1 MPPGD
6 VPVDLGVLR
15 PRRRYRLP
23 AGHPISD
30 RHGDPRPRVGRQRGT
45 RGVHVGGGGTT
56 TVGSSGGAP
65 GPAGPGGRPW
75 VGPWAAAAAAR
86 NAMIGA
92 WRSGGRLSPNPTSS
106 ASIACRTRTKAAT
119 SASPFTSHAVTTP
132 STATTRALIRAVWW
146 GLRARNKPLTAWTML
161 ETIPKVRAGNRAR
174 LIGVP
179 SDHRFRAVNHWTEVV
194 ASARLAELHWWWPS
208 QRRNAVASA
217 TSTSPTSAAGSGT
230 VSPGGVG
237 GPACRPRVGSG
248 AAAGAG

>member
-1 MPPGD
+1 
-6 VPVDLGVLR
+6 
-15 PRRRYRLP
+15 
-23 AGHPISD
+23 
-30 RHGDPRPRVGRQRGT
+30 
-45 RGVHVGGGGTT
+45 
-56 TVGSSGGAP
+56 
-65 GPAGPGGRPW
+65 
-75 VGPWAAAAAAR
+75 
-86 NAMIGA
+86 MIEA
-92 WRSGGRLSPNPTSS
+92 WRSVGRLSPNPISS
-106 ASIACRTRTKAAT
+106 ASIACPTPTKAAT

-132 STATTRALIRAVWW
+132 STATTRALIRAVWG
-146 GLRARNKPLTAWTML
+146 GLRARNKPLAAWTML

-217 TSTSPTSAAGSGT
+217 TSTSPTSPAGSGT

-248 AAAGAG
+248 AAAGAGGTIEGGNGPGSPVRAVKSRLRAAASRPAGESPAWTHVDDTGAPASTTYRRHHAGVTCCTRPHVVTA